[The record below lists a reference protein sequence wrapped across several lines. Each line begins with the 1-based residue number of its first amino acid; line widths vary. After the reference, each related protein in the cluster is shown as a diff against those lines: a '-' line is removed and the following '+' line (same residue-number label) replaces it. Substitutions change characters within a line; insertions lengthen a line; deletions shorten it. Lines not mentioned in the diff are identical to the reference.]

1 MRDEKTRLLV
11 IGAGV
16 NGSVCAAGLHNAG
29 FDVTILA
36 RGQRLE
42 GLRSAGIEIED
53 PIGNT
58 RTSTHVPV
66 ICKLENDD
74 LYVFIFVIVRKNQV
88 HDLLPVLA
96 QNRSPSIVFMVN
108 TALGEEEW
116 VAALGRQRVLLG
128 FAFAGG
134 RREGSL
140 IRAVRPKRAVA
151 PFGEVDGAKSER
163 LKRLIEILRAAGFRA
178 KPSATMPD
186 WLATHAAMVAPLA
199 LLILKHG
206 CDTYAL
212 ARSREDLRTLV
223 NALREA
229 IQVLRAVGRHV
240 VPAATLLL
248 VILPRFTVTGL
259 FRAMLSSR
267 IGEIGAGWHCSQA
280 PDEMMQLARELKELV
295 ERSKLPAPTLRQL
308 LQTI

>member
-1 MRDEKTRLLV
+1 MSDQKARLLV
-11 IGAGV
+11 VGAGV

-29 FDVTILA
+29 FDVTVLA

-42 GLRSAGIEIED
+42 ELRNTCIEIED

-58 RTSTHVPV
+58 RTATKVPV

-74 LYVFIFVIVRKNQV
+74 LYDYIFVIVRNDQV
-88 HDLLPVLA
+88 LELLPVLV

-108 TALGEEEW
+108 TVLGPEGW
-116 VAALGRQRVLLG
+116 VAALGKQRVLLG

-140 IRAVRPKRAVA
+140 IRAIRPKRAVA
-151 PFGEVDGAKSER
+151 PFGEVDGAKTAR
-163 LKRLIEILRAAGFRA
+163 LNRLVEILRTAGFRA
-178 KPSATMPD
+178 MPSAAMPD
-186 WLATHAAMVAPLA
+186 WLATHAAMVVPLA

-229 IQVLRAVGRHV
+229 IQVLRAVGRRI
-240 VPAATLLL
+240 VPSRTLAL
-248 VILPRFTVTGL
+248 VLLPRFAVTAL
-259 FRAMLSSR
+259 FRRLLSSR

-280 PDEMMQLARELKELV
+280 PDEMMQLARELRELV
-295 ERSKLPAPTLRQL
+295 ERSKLPATTLRQL
-308 LQTI
+308 LQAV

>member
-1 MRDEKTRLLV
+1 MSDEKARLLV
-11 IGAGV
+11 VGAGV

-29 FDVTILA
+29 FDVTLLA

-42 GLRSAGIEIED
+42 ELRNTGIEIED

-58 RTSTHVPV
+58 RTATKVPV

-74 LYVFIFVIVRKNQV
+74 LYDYIFVIVRNNQV
-88 HDLLPVLA
+88 KDLLPVLA
-96 QNRSPSIVFMVN
+96 QNGSPSIVFMVN
-108 TALGEEEW
+108 TLLGPEEW
-116 VAALGRQRVLLG
+116 VAALGKQRVLLG

-140 IRAVRPKRAVA
+140 IRAIRPKRAVA
-151 PFGEVDGAKSER
+151 PFGEVDGAKTAR

-178 KPSATMPD
+178 TPSAAMPD

-212 ARSREDLRTLV
+212 ARSREDLRTLID
-223 NALREA
+223 ALREA
-229 IQVLRAVGRHV
+229 IQVLRAAGRRI
-240 VPAATLLL
+240 VPSRTLALEL
-248 VILPRFTVTGL
+248 LPRFAVTAL
-259 FRAMLSSR
+259 FRKLLSSR
-267 IGEIGAGWHCSQA
+267 LGEIGAGWHCSQA

-295 ERSKLPAPTLRQL
+295 ERSKLPAPTLREL
-308 LQTI
+308 LRAV